1 MKPILLLP
9 VIAGGITGIA
19 FFQFTQ
25 VGLVTTPSPG
35 SVFLL
40 IALAP
45 KMDMVFVFVGILL
58 SGAVSFSLAFILL
71 KNVDLTMP
79 QATNDEPGSRNVNTS
94 STDDASLAKKPIE
107 KIVFACDA
115 GMGSSAT
122 GAALLKRRAKEANLH
137 LSIRHAAVDEIP
149 KDTDLV
155 VTHKNLK
162 RRAHQ
167 AAPHSTVVALDTFTD
182 MNVYDQLMTM
192 IKSQQE
198 DKSSISE
205 EQLMLG
211 CKASSKEEA
220 IKMIG
225 HRMKELGY
233 VSNDYTLEML
243 KREKMMSTYI
253 GNGVALP
260 HGLNGKSTA
269 IIKPGIVIAQFQE
282 GIQFDNGIAY
292 ILIGIAGVGDQQV
305 RILSTIVNLVEN
317 ENEVRLLIEAREKST
332 FLSFLSKIDI
342 FVKGDNDD
350 FSRDTNKQ

>member
-1 MKPILLLP
+1 
-9 VIAGGITGIA
+9 
-19 FFQFTQ
+19 
-25 VGLVTTPSPG
+25 
-35 SVFLL
+35 
-40 IALAP
+40 
-45 KMDMVFVFVGILL
+45 
-58 SGAVSFSLAFILL
+58 
-71 KNVDLTMP
+71 
-79 QATNDEPGSRNVNTS
+79 
-94 STDDASLAKKPIE
+94 
-107 KIVFACDA
+107 
-115 GMGSSAT
+115 
-122 GAALLKRRAKEANLH
+122 
-137 LSIRHAAVDEIP
+137 
-149 KDTDLV
+149 
-155 VTHKNLK
+155 
-162 RRAHQ
+162 
-167 AAPHSTVVALDTFTD
+167 
-182 MNVYDQLMTM
+182 
-192 IKSQQE
+192 
-198 DKSSISE
+198 
-205 EQLMLG
+205 
-211 CKASSKEEA
+211 
-220 IKMIG
+220 
-225 HRMKELGY
+225 MKELGY